1 MNNSNNMG
9 TQSKKKGKKNNSNVQ
24 MIVLLIVILIAVVA
38 IFSILKSINSTEK
51 KVDSTNIETIMKNG
65 ETKIVFVMSSDK
77 SKAKDSEKVKK
88 YLDSKNINYVTYD
101 VSKHSKKD
109 YEKTLQD
116 LSINPSDFGYPAVI
130 YIKDGKLY
138 SNIINL
144 SDTRVVDVFIKDYDL
159 TKVK

>member
-1 MNNSNNMG
+1 MNNKDLN
-9 TQSKKKGKKNNSNVQ
+9 KKEKKNNDNKQ
-24 MIVLLIVILIAVVA
+24 IMVLLVVILLVVA
-38 IFSILKSINSTEK
+38 AIFLALNFMGNTSK
-51 KVDSTNIETIMKNG
+51 KVYSANIETIMKDG

-77 SKAKDSEKVKK
+77 SNEKKSNKIKD

-101 VSKHSKKD
+101 VSKYSKKD
-109 YEKTLQD
+109 YQKMLQD

-138 SNIINL
+138 SNVINL
-144 SDTRVVDVFIKDYDL
+144 DDTKVVDTFIKDYDL

>member
-1 MNNSNNMG
+1 MNNKDLN
-9 TQSKKKGKKNNSNVQ
+9 KKEKKNNDNKQ
-24 MIVLLIVILIAVVA
+24 IMVLLVVILLVIAA
-38 IFSILKSINSTEK
+38 IFLALKFMGNTSK
-51 KVDSTNIETIMKNG
+51 KVDSANIETIMKNG

-77 SKAKDSEKVKK
+77 SNKIKD

-101 VSKHSKKD
+101 VSKYSKKD
-109 YEKTLQD
+109 YQKMLQD

-138 SNIINL
+138 SNVINL
-144 SDTRVVDVFIKDYDL
+144 DDTKVVDNFIKDYDL

>member
-1 MNNSNNMG
+1 MNNKDLN
-9 TQSKKKGKKNNSNVQ
+9 KKEKKNNDNKQ
-24 MIVLLIVILIAVVA
+24 IMVLLVVILLVVA
-38 IFSILKSINSTEK
+38 AIFLALKFMGNTSK
-51 KVDSTNIETIMKNG
+51 KVDSANIETIMKNG

-77 SKAKDSEKVKK
+77 SNEKKSNKIKD

-101 VSKHSKKD
+101 VSKYSKKD
-109 YEKTLQD
+109 YQNMLQD

-138 SNIINL
+138 SNVINL
-144 SDTRVVDVFIKDYDL
+144 DDTKVVDTFIKDYDL

>member
-1 MNNSNNMG
+1 MNNKDLN
-9 TQSKKKGKKNNSNVQ
+9 KKEKKNNDNKQ
-24 MIVLLIVILIAVVA
+24 IMVLLVVILLVVA
-38 IFSILKSINSTEK
+38 AIFLSLKFMGNTSK
-51 KVDSTNIETIMKNG
+51 KVDSANIETIMKNG

-77 SKAKDSEKVKK
+77 SNEKKSNKIKD

-101 VSKHSKKD
+101 VSKYSKED
-109 YEKTLQD
+109 YQKMLQD

-138 SNIINL
+138 SNVINL
-144 SDTRVVDVFIKDYDL
+144 DDTKVVDTFIKDYDL